1 MIDRVYHVAGYVKLA
16 KLWERSREQ
25 TLVYHNEYYRKK
37 YDGNET
43 MRLVGVYVDIT
54 GQKQISKRPEML
66 CLLRDCTFGT
76 VDCIAVQTK
85 AYLAANSREFCYL
98 LKYLFD
104 LPEKIEIVA
113 EDDNYQ
119 IDTIGNKEN
128 QRDALR
134 KMADDFVTLDVA
146 AYEKWKMQI
155 QKGIDLLR

>member
-1 MIDRVYHVAGYVKLA
+1 MIGRVYRVAGYVKLA

-25 TLVYHNEYYRKK
+25 ALVYHNEYYKEK

-43 MRLVGVYVDIT
+43 MSLVGVYVDIT

-66 CLLRDCTFGT
+66 RLLKDCTFGT

-104 LPEKIEIVA
+104 LPGVIEIVA
-113 EDDNYQ
+113 EDDSYQ
-119 IDTIGNKEN
+119 IDTIGNIEN
-128 QRDALR
+128 QREALQ
-134 KMADDFVTLDVA
+134 KMADDFVALDVA
-146 AYEKWKMQI
+146 AYEKWKTQI

>member
-1 MIDRVYHVAGYVKLA
+1 MMERVYRVAGYVKLA

-25 TLVYHNEYYRKK
+25 ALAYHNEYYKKK

-43 MRLVGVYVDIT
+43 MSLVGVYVDIT

-66 CLLRDCTFGT
+66 RILGDCMAGQI
-76 VDCIAVQTK
+76 DCIAVQTK

-104 LPEKIEIVA
+104 LPGKIEIVA
-113 EDDNYQ
+113 EDETYQ

-128 QRDALR
+128 QREALR
-134 KMADDFVTLDVA
+134 KMADDFVALDVA
-146 AYEKWKMQI
+146 TYEKWKTQI